1 MPDLMTRMEVSVD
14 GELVSRKEF
23 EESAGWR
30 TVGSRKLSREKPL
43 DQGAEPKRGNSSKKQ
58 REERLRQIA
67 RSSRMPQLPR
77 GDYKIIIRPRGGLR
91 VADHGAARLA
101 TSIYHAAE
109 IPREAQDEDTICT
122 NCQQNIIVVSTPIEA
137 HADKYQKISRIKIG
151 NQAFETSAYEAAP
164 DCTSKGVIRGIPLED
179 TARDITANVIT
190 PRNPTAIAAKRLSNT
205 MTVIVLFTGL
215 RVPTYVRYGG
225 ALLPCSLYRKQIDTC
240 YQCGRLGHRAD
251 VCPNPNDRLCRGCGA
266 ANPAQDHQCKPKCQ
280 LCGGNHPTA
289 DKACR
294 ARYKT
299 PYLVKR
305 RQWERQQ
312 EEDYPTKPTLV
323 NTNLEQ
329 RDPSPSQKPGGRG
342 RSRSRNRSGGRRP
355 SRSRTRSPSRSRT
368 RSRTPVPAGP
378 FKVSW
383 ADAVKGARSGSE
395 EAASQGKWNKLEAE
409 IVQLKQMLAH
419 CNQKITALGE
429 ENRTLKEELCRYKQ
443 TEQVTPVASPPLA
456 VTPTDQ
462 MEEGTTPPPPKR
474 KAETQANED
483 KPKRAPTETN
493 VVTEFQQSI
502 KELNEWM
509 SNSSRLISALTER
522 VDSIAKIT
530 QQQNEQLQQR
540 LLAVEALITPSPPS
554 SLEPMASVQQPT
566 SSPFSL
572 IQPATFVPPA
582 PNHS

>member
-1 MPDLMTRMEVSVD
+1 MEVSVD

-30 TVGSRKLSREKPL
+30 TVGSKKLSREKPL

-109 IPREAQDEDTICT
+109 IPREDQDEDTICT

-251 VCPNPNDRLCRGCGA
+251 V
-266 ANPAQDHQCKPKCQ
+266 
-280 LCGGNHPTA
+280 
-289 DKACR
+289 
-294 ARYKT
+294 
-299 PYLVKR
+299 
-305 RQWERQQ
+305 
-312 EEDYPTKPTLV
+312 
-323 NTNLEQ
+323 
-329 RDPSPSQKPGGRG
+329 
-342 RSRSRNRSGGRRP
+342 
-355 SRSRTRSPSRSRT
+355 
-368 RSRTPVPAGP
+368 
-378 FKVSW
+378 SW

-429 ENRTLKEELCRYKQ
+429 ENRPLKEELCRYKQ
-443 TEQVTPVASPPLA
+443 TEQVTSVASPSLA

-493 VVTEFQQSI
+493 VRPGTHGKCAATYLVALQLDTAGDICPPRTQS
-502 KELNEWM
+502 
-509 SNSSRLISALTER
+509 
-522 VDSIAKIT
+522 
-530 QQQNEQLQQR
+530 
-540 LLAVEALITPSPPS
+540 
-554 SLEPMASVQQPT
+554 
-566 SSPFSL
+566 
-572 IQPATFVPPA
+572 
-582 PNHS
+582 